1 VAIVV
6 FTDKKARQKGRISG
20 QTAQDSGWKKQ
31 DMQVLIAKN
40 GN

>member
-20 QTAQDSGWKKQ
+20 QTAQAVGWKKQ

>member
-20 QTAQDSGWKKQ
+20 QTAQAAGWKKQ
-31 DMQVLIAKN
+31 DMQDLIAKN